1 MLLYLASIST
11 SEGIFFKSWY
21 LHCRFR
27 KTVRDLEKYQFT
39 RDLHLSDVLVFPS
52 GTDFHDNQLFLSGEI
67 ILQDKVHFVYFV

>member
-1 MLLYLASIST
+1 M
-11 SEGIFFKSWY
+11 
-21 LHCRFR
+21 
-27 KTVRDLEKYQFT
+27 RDLEKYQFT